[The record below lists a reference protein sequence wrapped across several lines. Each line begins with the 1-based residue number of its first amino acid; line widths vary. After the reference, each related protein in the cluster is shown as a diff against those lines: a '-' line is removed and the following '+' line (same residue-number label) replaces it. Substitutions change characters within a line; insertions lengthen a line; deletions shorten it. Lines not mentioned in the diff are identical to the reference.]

1 MDKFEYNDEQSRN
14 GNYDRWKQMNNR
26 ERFQYNERP
35 LSSEQA
41 ISIFDKLYPKINMES
56 GITIN
61 DKWRK
66 GTFWERKDNWSY
78 DANGAPVKGESNE

>member
-1 MDKFEYNDEQSRN
+1 MDKFEYNDEQSRS

-41 ISIFDKLYPKINMES
+41 
-56 GITIN
+56 ITIN